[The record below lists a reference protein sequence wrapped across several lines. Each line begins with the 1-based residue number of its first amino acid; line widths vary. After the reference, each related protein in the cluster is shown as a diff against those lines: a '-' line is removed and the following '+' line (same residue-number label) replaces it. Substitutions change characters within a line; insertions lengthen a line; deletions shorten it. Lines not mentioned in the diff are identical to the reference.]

1 MDLGIAAALLLCAVT
16 AIAWLGL
23 LGFMVYVTR
32 TPSVAAGAP
41 TQALGAE
48 SPAVVDLLT
57 GDWRLSNEAASATL
71 LDLAARRFVAIEEIG
86 PELSLVRLRRNVDAA
101 RLTRYEQLVLAH
113 VTKLATG
120 DGVVATGALAEGSR
134 HLGGWWRRFSGA
146 VRDEA
151 RAEGLSEARWHSTH
165 RTILLSTAA
174 VPALAAGLALALHP
188 ISESGDGDPIGGFV
202 AGFVVVFLA
211 ASWLVHKVNEE
222 RGTAEGAGAA
232 ARWTGVR
239 THMAA
244 ARFGDKPAAAVT
256 IWGRPLAYAAALGIA
271 DRAVASLP
279 ISTEA
284 HDSKAWSDFGGM
296 WHPVQ
301 VRYRGKGLWGRMVWG
316 RTTAVGHGLLFALM
330 TASPVLV
337 LSILATA
344 YIGVPADP
352 VSFSVLVALLLGSI
366 PVILGIADMRAA
378 TTVTG
383 QVVRARRFVQSRNDN
398 STTYRYWIAIDD
410 GRSRTAHAYGI
421 DAARWADLAEGDL
434 VEARVGRWL
443 GWMHDIKILRP
454 SRHRARHT

>member
-1 MDLGIAAALLLCAVT
+1 MDLEIAAALLLCAVT

-32 TPSVAAGAP
+32 TPM
-41 TQALGAE
+41 
-48 SPAVVDLLT
+48 
-57 GDWRLSNEAASATL
+57 
-71 LDLAARRFVAIEEIG
+71 
-86 PELSLVRLRRNVDAA
+86 
-101 RLTRYEQLVLAH
+101 
-113 VTKLATG
+113 
-120 DGVVATGALAEGSR
+120 
-134 HLGGWWRRFSGA
+134 
-146 VRDEA
+146 
-151 RAEGLSEARWHSTH
+151 
-165 RTILLSTAA
+165 STAA

-188 ISESGDGDPIGGFV
+188 ISDSGDDDPIGGFV
-202 AGFVVVFLA
+202 AGFVVVFLV

-232 ARWTGVR
+232 ARWMGVR

-316 RTTAVGHGLLFALM
+316 RKPSTAVGHGLLFALM

>member
-1 MDLGIAAALLLCAVT
+1 MGIGAATLLLCALT
-16 AIAWLGL
+16 AMAWLGL
-23 LGFMVYVTR
+23 LGLMMYSTR
-32 TPSVAAGAP
+32 TPSVAPGPP
-41 TQALGAE
+41 TQALGPE

-57 GDWRLSNEAASATL
+57 SAWRLSDEAASATL

-86 PELSLVRLRRNVDAA
+86 PELSLARLRRNVDAA
-101 RLTRYEQLVLAH
+101 RLTRYEQLVLEH

-134 HLGGWWRRFSGA
+134 HLGSWWRRFSQA

-151 RAEGLSEARWHSTH
+151 RAAGLSEARWHSTH
-165 RTILLSTAA
+165 RTILLAAAA
-174 VPALAAGLALALHP
+174 VPALAAGVALALHP
-188 ISESGDGDPIGGFV
+188 ISDTGDDDPRGGFI
-202 AGFVVVFLA
+202 AGVVVVYVA
-211 ASWLVHKVNEE
+211 ASWLVSKVNEE
-222 RGTAEGAGAA
+222 RGTVEGARAA
-232 ARWTGVR
+232 ARWMGVR
-239 THMAA
+239 AHMAA

-271 DRAVASLP
+271 ERAVVSLP

-296 WHPVQ
+296 WHPVH

-316 RTTAVGHGLLFALM
+316 RKPSTAIGHGLLFALIV
-330 TASPVLV
+330 ASPVLV

-344 YIGVPADP
+344 FVGVPEDP
-352 VSFSVLVALLLGSI
+352 ISFSLLVALLIGAV

-383 QVVRARRFVQSRNDN
+383 QVVRARRFVESRNEN
-398 STTYRYWIAIDD
+398 SPTYRYWIAIDD
-410 GRSRTAHAYGI
+410 GRSRSAHAYGI
-421 DAARWADLAEGDL
+421 DGARWAELAEGDL

-443 GWMHDIKILRP
+443 GWMHDIKVMRP
-454 SRHRARHT
+454 SRHRSA